1 MNKNFTEMGLSPKT
15 LKAIEKMGFTQP
27 TPIQSSAIP
36 TILKGKDIIGQAHT
50 GTGKTATFAIP
61 MLEQLDFSSKRVQA
75 LVLCP
80 TRELA
85 VQVTR
90 EISALGVNR
99 SELSAITVYGGQ
111 PIERQIRALKK
122 GVQIVVGTP
131 GRLMDHMRRG
141 TLKLDS
147 VNYVVLDEADEML
160 NMGFLEDIEYIL
172 GEINTDRQTVLFSAT
187 MPRPIVALAR
197 KFQKD
202 PELIRVVERVLT
214 VPTIEQYYLEV
225 KESSKTNVLSR
236 LIDYYNLGLSLVFC
250 NTKKKVDEL
259 VLKLQEMN
267 YSADGLHGDM
277 SQSLRDRVMK
287 SFRNGSI
294 KILVATDVAARG
306 IDVDNIDAVFNYD
319 VPDDEEYYVHRIG
332 RTGRAGKTGMAFSF
346 AYGRSLHRLREI
358 ERYTKIKIN
367 KMNIPS
373 SRDIKAKK
381 AEAFIEEIGSILEQ
395 GNLGDYVPAVE
406 TLINRGYTSLEIA
419 AALIKLNLFQS
430 GGQQELESPQDRK
443 MVKLVVNAGKK
454 HNIRARDL
462 VGAIT
467 GEAGISGDRIGAIK
481 LLDKRSYVE
490 IEQKYVELVIESLN
504 HSKVKGNRVSVQRAS

>member
-1 MNKNFTEMGLSPKT
+1 MLT
-15 LKAIEKMGFTQP
+15 AIEKMGFSEP

-36 TILKGKDIIGQAHT
+36 AILEGKDMIGQAHT
-50 GTGKTATFAIP
+50 GTGKTATFGIP
-61 MLEQLDFSSKRVQA
+61 MLELLDYSSRNVQA

-90 EISALGVNR
+90 EISTLGANR
-99 SELSAITVYGGQ
+99 EKLSAVTVYGGQ

-141 TLKLDS
+141 TLKLDN
-147 VNYVVLDEADEML
+147 VKYVVLDEADEML

-172 GEINTDRQTVLFSAT
+172 SQINADRQTVMFSAT
-187 MPRPIVALAR
+187 MPRPIVTLAR
-197 KFQKD
+197 KFQKE

-225 KESSKTNVLSR
+225 KEVNKANVLSR
-236 LIDYYNLGLSLVFC
+236 LLEYYNLELSLVFC

-259 VLKLQEMN
+259 VVQLQGMG

-277 SQSLRDRVMK
+277 NQSLRDRVMR

-306 IDVDNIDAVFNYD
+306 IDVDNIEAVFNYD
-319 VPDDEEYYVHRIG
+319 IPEDEEYYVHRIG

-346 AYGRSLHRLREI
+346 AYGRSLYRLREI
-358 ERYTKIKIN
+358 QRYTKIKVN
-367 KMNIPS
+367 PLNIPTLK
-373 SRDIKAKK
+373 DIKARK
-381 AEAFIEEIGSILEQ
+381 AEAFLDEINKILEQ
-395 GNLGDYVPAVE
+395 GNLGDYIPAVE
-406 TLINRGYTSLEIA
+406 SLITRGYTSMEIA
-419 AALIKLNLFQS
+419 AALIKMHVSQNNL
-430 GGQQELESPQDRK
+430 QEEPETSRDRK
-443 MVKLVVNAGKK
+443 MVKLFINAGKK
-454 HNIRARDL
+454 HNVRARDL
-462 VGAIT
+462 LGAIT
-467 GEAGISGDRIGAIK
+467 GETGIPGDRIGAIK
-481 LLDKRSYVE
+481 LLDKHSYVE
-490 IEQKYVELVIESLN
+490 VDYKYAELVIESLN
-504 HSKVKGNRVSVQRAS
+504 RCRIKGNRVSVQRVN